1 MKTLPCLCC
10 HSTHHVA
17 TMSQPTR
24 LILWALGSAFESFHI
39 LLPMTSIQGY
49 PFLSVNSMTTGVGV
63 GEGLSRGWGGGSL
76 CGVSLENLSSQGL
89 LSALPHKFLLG
100 HAGPPPLPSCLRQ
113 VKSSFLGACCF
124 VYPLLAGALFTHV
137 ALSLTPLLGPSP
149 PPTHGFLTS
158 SLRH

>member
-1 MKTLPCLCC
+1 MPLLSQHTPCG
-10 HSTHHVA
+10 HHVTTNA
-17 TMSQPTR
+17 ADSVGSGQCFRKFPHTLAHDLYPGIS
-24 LILWALGSAFESFHI
+24 ILKCQFNDNWGGGGGGAFS
-39 LLPMTSIQGY
+39 
-49 PFLSVNSMTTGVGV
+49 GV
-63 GEGLSRGWGGGSL
+63 GGGSL